1 VQQDIAVPK
10 YPQRANFYW
19 FKTKIV
25 GHHLNRNVRNFPYT
39 RKYDNLIDSP
49 AFPVVWPIQK
59 VRPSE
64 TRVANLSNL
73 VKIHAYAVLESS
85 RLDDN
90 LFELVNLY

>member
-10 YPQRANFYW
+10 YLQRAYFYW
-19 FKTKIV
+19 FKTKVV
-25 GHHLNRNVRNFPYT
+25 GYHLDRDVRNFPYT
-39 RKYDNLIDSP
+39 REHDDLIDSP
-49 AFPVVWPIQK
+49 ALPVVWPIQK

-73 VKIHAYAVLESS
+73 VKIHAHAVLESS

-90 LFELVNLY
+90 LFELMNLY